1 MRAILGVVVYGALL
15 LLTAGTD
22 RAAAQQIVSEVR
34 FGVLAHDV
42 PFLGAHKEGG
52 ADLNGEIVFVSPIP
66 DSAIANIPPLVRW
79 MLQPRPN
86 IGGDVNTAGATSQLY
101 FGLVWTA
108 PLAHDLFTRNDGL
121 FLSLGLGPAFNNGK
135 IATSQPDRKSLGSQV
150 LFHPSVEFG
159 YRFNRRYSVSLYYEH
174 SSNAGLAQENEGL
187 NNVGLRVGLAF

>member
-1 MRAILGVVVYGALL
+1 M
-15 LLTAGTD
+15 
-22 RAAAQQIVSEVR
+22 
-34 FGVLAHDV
+34 AH
-42 PFLGAHKEGG
+42 G
-52 ADLNGEIVFVSPIP
+52 
-66 DSAIANIPPLVRW
+66 
-79 MLQPRPN
+79 
-86 IGGDVNTAGATSQLY
+86 
-101 FGLVWTA
+101 
-108 PLAHDLFTRNDGL
+108 LFTPDDGL